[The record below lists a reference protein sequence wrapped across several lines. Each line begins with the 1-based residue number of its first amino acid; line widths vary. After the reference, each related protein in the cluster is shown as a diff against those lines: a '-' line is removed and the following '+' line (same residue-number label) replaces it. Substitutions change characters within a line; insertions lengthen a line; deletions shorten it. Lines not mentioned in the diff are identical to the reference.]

1 MVESVAY
8 GESRETGERESTEP
22 LEAAHESRQWGLA
35 ALVFGIALALYAA
48 IGYGIYLLVTAL

>member
-1 MVESVAY
+1 MEGVAY
-8 GESRETGERESTEP
+8 GESPDAGDREATEP

-48 IGYGIYLLVTAL
+48 LGYGIYVLVTAL